1 VFNRSESNE
10 KGTRIDMPDLLSGAT
25 RLFPIIGDPI
35 KYVEVPRRLT
45 RTFEERGYNGICVP
59 MQVPELD
66 LDTVMAGLTASL
78 NVDGIL
84 VTMPHKFTAF
94 TQCATSSERAKML
107 HVVSL
112 IRRNPDG
119 TWHGDMLDGLAF
131 VKAQKDHGAQPEGAR
146 VLLVGAGGAG
156 SAIAIELLEAGV
168 LELVIHDAD
177 ESRVATL
184 LDLLSD
190 LGEGRVSAGPPD
202 PTGCDLVCNASPMG
216 MDEGDPLPVDAALLN
231 SSMFVGDVIA
241 GHGVTPFLEAAQAAG
256 CKTANGDH
264 MVEAALD
271 LMVEF
276 VLQDGHG

>member
-1 VFNRSESNE
+1 VFNRSESSNE

-94 TQCATSSERAKML
+94 THCATSFDRAKML
-107 HVVSL
+107 GVVSV
-112 IRRNPDG
+112 IRRNLDG

-131 VKAQKDHGAQPEGAR
+131 VKAQKGPWSPTR
-146 VLLVGAGGAG
+146 RCAGTP
-156 SAIAIELLEAGV
+156 
-168 LELVIHDAD
+168 
-177 ESRVATL
+177 R
-184 LDLLSD
+184 
-190 LGEGRVSAGPPD
+190 GRRWRWQR
-202 PTGCDLVCNASPMG
+202 NR
-216 MDEGDPLPVDAALLN
+216 
-231 SSMFVGDVIA
+231 
-241 GHGVTPFLEAAQAAG
+241 H
-256 CKTANGDH
+256 
-264 MVEAALD
+264 
-271 LMVEF
+271 
-276 VLQDGHG
+276 